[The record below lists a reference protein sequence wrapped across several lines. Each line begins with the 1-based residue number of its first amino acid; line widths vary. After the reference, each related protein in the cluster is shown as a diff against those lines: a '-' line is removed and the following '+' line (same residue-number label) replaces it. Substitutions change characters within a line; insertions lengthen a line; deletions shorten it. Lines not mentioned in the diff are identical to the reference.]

1 VTDIEDVVE
10 LLVLQ
15 DEARVGLKS
24 GLDGYLGGTL
34 SQGVVLSLYSNHV
47 GEKSVD
53 EAHEDGYVD
62 LDDLSDV
69 EVSQGSEEDDVL
81 IFVGGCGTLEL
92 TSLSQERLDGS
103 ETPIVV
109 SLLGEE

>member
-1 VTDIEDVVE
+1 
-10 LLVLQ
+10 
-15 DEARVGLKS
+15 
-24 GLDGYLGGTL
+24 
-34 SQGVVLSLYSNHV
+34 VVLSLYSNHV

-69 EVSQGSEEDDVL
+69 EVSQGTEQDDVFV
-81 IFVGGCGTLEL
+81 FVGGGCTLEL
-92 TSLSQERLDGS
+92 TSLSEKRLDGS

-109 SLLGEE
+109 SLLREE